1 MTRSWRYLAAGVG
14 AYLLILLVT
23 IPANRAS
30 QLLEEKFAGLSLQG
44 VTGTIF
50 SGQAAR
56 VVIQDL
62 GLGPVSWSLRPWALF
77 LGRLEYRIKVRDA
90 TLQGDGAVG
99 LGLGGDLF
107 VHDLTAELQPD
118 PLVNHFAPVAVKTTG
133 QVSLLIDSLEL
144 SDGFPRELAGLVSW
158 SDASILEPV
167 DLSLGQVEMVLSR
180 VEEGIVGNLSNTSGA
195 TAVSGDLS
203 LAPAGQYRINLLL
216 TPGAATSPDIMEL
229 LTSFGEPKP
238 GGAYLITDS
247 GQL

>member
-1 MTRSWRYLAAGVG
+1 
-14 AYLLILLVT
+14 VT

-30 QLLEEKFAGLSLQG
+30 HLLEEKFAGLSLQG

-50 SGQAAR
+50 LGQAAR
-56 VVIQDL
+56 VVIQDQ
-62 GLGPVSWSLRPWALF
+62 GLGSVNWSLRPWALL

-90 TLQGDGAVG
+90 TLQGDGDVG
-99 LGLGGDLF
+99 LALGGVIFIDDL
-107 VHDLTAELQPD
+107 VAELQPD
-118 PLVNHFAPVAVKTTG
+118 LLVNYFAPDAVKTTG
-133 QVSLLIDSLEL
+133 QVSLVIDSLEL

-158 SDASILEPV
+158 ADARILEPV

-180 VEEGIVGNLSNTSGA
+180 VEEGVVGNLGNTSGA

-203 LAPAGQYRINLLL
+203 LAPSGQYRINLLL
-216 TPGAATSPDIMEL
+216 TPGAATAPDIMEL
-229 LTSFGEPKP
+229 LTSFGQPKP

>member
-23 IPANRAS
+23 IPADRAS
-30 QLLEEKFAGLSLQG
+30 HLLEEKVAGLSLQG

-56 VVIQDL
+56 VVIQDQ
-62 GLGPVSWSLRPWALF
+62 GLGSVNWSLRPWALL

-99 LGLGGDLF
+99 LGLGGVVF
-107 VHDLTAELQPD
+107 VHDLAAELQPD
-118 PLVNHFAPVAVKTTG
+118 LLVNYFAPDAVKTTG
-133 QVSLLIDSLEL
+133 QVSLVIDSLEL
-144 SDGFPRELAGLVSW
+144 SDGFPRELAGVVSW
-158 SDASILEPV
+158 ADARILEPV
-167 DLSLGQVEMVLSR
+167 DLSLGQVEMVLSHT
-180 VEEGIVGNLSNTSGA
+180 EEGLVGNLGNTSGA

-203 LAPAGQYRINLLL
+203 LAPSGQYHINLLL
-216 TPGAATSPDIMEL
+216 TPGDATAPDIMEL
-229 LTSFGEPKP
+229 LTSFGQPKP

>member
-23 IPANRAS
+23 IPADRAS
-30 QLLEEKFAGLSLQG
+30 HLLEEKVAGLSLQG

-62 GLGPVSWSLRPWALF
+62 GLGSVNWSLRPWALL

-99 LGLGGDLF
+99 LGLGGVVF
-107 VHDLTAELQPD
+107 VHDLAAELQPD
-118 PLVNHFAPVAVKTTG
+118 LLVNYFAPDAVKTTG
-133 QVSLLIDSLEL
+133 QVSLVIDSLEL
-144 SDGFPRELAGLVSW
+144 SDGFPRELAGVVSW
-158 SDASILEPV
+158 ADARILEPV
-167 DLSLGQVEMVLSR
+167 DLSLGQVEMVLSHT
-180 VEEGIVGNLSNTSGA
+180 EEELVGNLGNTSGA

-203 LAPAGQYRINLLL
+203 LAPSGQYHINLLL
-216 TPGAATSPDIMEL
+216 TPGDATAPDIMEL
-229 LTSFGEPKP
+229 LTSFGQPKP